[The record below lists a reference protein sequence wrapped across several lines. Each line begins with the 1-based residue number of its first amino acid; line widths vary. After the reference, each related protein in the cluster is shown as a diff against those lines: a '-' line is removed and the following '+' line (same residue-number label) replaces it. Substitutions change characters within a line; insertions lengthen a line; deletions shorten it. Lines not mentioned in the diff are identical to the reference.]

1 MRCIINVWIV
11 FRCVSTWV
19 FLCLHNNNSALEK
32 YRNSNETKPW
42 EHIYG
47 IHSAYSFH
55 ISLTQTHAHAHAL
68 SFCVQVHCSYLE
80 YLECSSHD
88 LQEFILEPFSLW
100 IHFHFIQIIYILLYS
115 DIRPFVCF
123 HGWCNHKHETF
134 ITKQKRNNSK
144 NSSSFRG
151 PPEVEYGK
159 IYYTIKC
166 TPTTL

>member
-19 FLCLHNNNSALEK
+19 FLCLQNNNSALEK

-42 EHIYG
+42 KHIYG

-55 ISLTQTHAHAHAL
+55 ISHTHTHFLCPSAL
-68 SFCVQVHCSYLE
+68 FLFGIFESWLAGVYSGTLFTLNT
-80 YLECSSHD
+80 
-88 LQEFILEPFSLW
+88 FSLHSN
-100 IHFHFIQIIYILLYS
+100 IFFYILISVRLYVFTGGAT
-115 DIRPFVCF
+115 I
-123 HGWCNHKHETF
+123 N
-134 ITKQKRNNSK
+134 TKRLSQSKKRNNSK
-144 NSSSFRG
+144 NASSFRG

-159 IYYTIKC
+159 INYTIKC